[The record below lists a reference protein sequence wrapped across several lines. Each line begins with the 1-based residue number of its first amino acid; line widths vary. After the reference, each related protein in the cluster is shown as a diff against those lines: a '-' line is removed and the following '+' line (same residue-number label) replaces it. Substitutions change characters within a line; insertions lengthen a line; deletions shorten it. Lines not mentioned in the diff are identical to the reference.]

1 LFLITVHSIATLRCK
16 LKSLELIMNRTYNIL
31 SRTESA
37 AVAVGA
43 SLFSIV
49 TVGAVIALFA
59 TTTPEEAPLERI
71 VLDTVVITAA
81 KTV

>member
-1 LFLITVHSIATLRCK
+1 
-16 LKSLELIMNRTYNIL
+16 MNRTYSIL

-43 SLFSIV
+43 SLFSVI
-49 TVGAVIALFA
+49 TVGAVVALFA
-59 TTTPEEAPLERI
+59 TAAPAEISPLDRI

-81 KTV
+81 KPV

>member
-1 LFLITVHSIATLRCK
+1 
-16 LKSLELIMNRTYNIL
+16 MNRTYNIL

-49 TVGAVIALFA
+49 TVGAVVALFA
-59 TTTPEEAPLERI
+59 TAAPAEISSLDRI

-81 KTV
+81 KPV

>member
-1 LFLITVHSIATLRCK
+1 
-16 LKSLELIMNRTYNIL
+16 MNRTYNIL

-59 TTTPEEAPLERI
+59 TAAPAEISSLDRI

-81 KTV
+81 KPV